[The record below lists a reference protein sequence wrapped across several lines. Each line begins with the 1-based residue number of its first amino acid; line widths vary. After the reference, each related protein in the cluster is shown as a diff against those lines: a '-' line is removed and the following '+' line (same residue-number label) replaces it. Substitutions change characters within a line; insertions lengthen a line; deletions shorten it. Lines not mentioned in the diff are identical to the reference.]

1 MHLVRGILV
10 LKSYIQYSSRG
21 YLFSSVKRVLLFGGQ
36 GNQEKGIL
44 DKFIN
49 NDQALKLIK
58 Q

>member
-1 MHLVRGILV
+1 M
-10 LKSYIQYSSRG
+10 LKSDIQYSSRG